1 MHSEFGGKGTGFTGC
16 GRIRWKKKHA
26 SGHDFS
32 RAAKAQI
39 KNSGFSPCASSPRKD
54 ISRPLF
60 RSLFS
65 PYSLLSKSMRALARA
80 GKLSLLLMLSL
91 FAPSLAAQSDTPTF
105 HIQSNLVNLYVNVTD
120 KSGAIV
126 GGLTKDDF
134 RVAEDGR
141 PQTIAIFERQSELP
155 LSIMLAIDTSL
166 SVRKDLADEKR
177 AAGHFARDLLRPQDQ
192 MGLIEFATF
201 VSQLIPFTN
210 DVKRID
216 RGLGDLK
223 PGEATA
229 LYDAIYLGSQSLAP
243 KQGRKVLVVVSDG
256 GNTTGDEDYPQALEQ
271 AQRGDV
277 MIYSLIDVPIESS
290 AGRDLGGEHA
300 LITLAESTGG
310 KSFYVDEGGLDKA
323 FQKVSDD
330 LRTQYLIGY
339 YPTKQPPGQSFHR
352 ISVTVPR
359 AAPGVY
365 NIRCKSGYYSDPP
378 AKTRYVPKDY

>member
-1 MHSEFGGKGTGFTGC
+1 MPRSFVANEVGRAGGAAVVSPALQRGEAGSHKTAPESRRDG
-16 GRIRWKKKHA
+16 A
-26 SGHDFS
+26 SFITGHDFS
-32 RAAKAQI
+32 RADQ
-39 KNSGFSPCASSPRKD
+39 PLTRK
-54 ISRPLF
+54 L
-60 RSLFS
+60 
-65 PYSLLSKSMRALARA
+65 RALAPEA
-80 GKLSLLLMLSL
+80 CSVFLLIFPILLLL
-91 FAPSLAAQSDTPTF
+91 FAPSLPAQNDTPTF

-120 KSGAIV
+120 QSGAIV

-166 SVRKDLADEKR
+166 SVRKDLSEEKR
-177 AAGHFARDLLRPQDQ
+177 AAGHFARDLLRQQDQ
-192 MGLIEFATF
+192 MGLIEFATY
-201 VSQLIPFTN
+201 VSQLVPFTN

-216 RGLGDLK
+216 RGLMQLK

-277 MIYSLIDVPIESS
+277 MIYALIDVPIEAS

-359 AAPGVY
+359 AATGVY
-365 NIRCKSGYYSDPP
+365 NIRCKTGYYSDPP
-378 AKTRYVPKDY
+378 AQTRYVPKDY